1 MKKINFKA
9 LIPHAVAVI
18 IFLAVS
24 LIYCKPALEGKVLQ
38 QHDVSQWKG
47 AAQNSAEYGKLHNGK
62 YPLWTNGLFSGMP
75 AFQIAGIGGNAVSG
89 YIQNIITLGLP
100 KPVNFFFLASICF
113 YFLCICMSIR
123 PWVGIIGALAFAYA
137 TYNPVIIAAGH
148 DTKMMAIAYMPAL
161 LGSLLLL
168 FDKKYIAGFVLTAL
182 FSSLIIMVNHVQI
195 VYYLFIAIGIMG
207 LFALVRLLKAKEVKH
222 AGIAIILSAVA
233 VVIGVATNAEALMGT
248 YEYQKETI
256 RGGGTALADTSGKRN
271 NTSTGLDKDYALAY
285 SLNISEPF
293 VLMVP
298 RMFGGSS
305 NPGELNPDKSK
316 AIEALN
322 SMPGE
327 LQQQLQ
333 GAISPYW
340 GGIKDVGGNTGTSG
354 PPYTGA
360 IICFLA
366 ILGMFVLDGKY
377 KWWMLTAI
385 AVSFLISWGY
395 YFDGFNTFLYDH
407 FPLYNK
413 FRAPSMVMVIPQLL
427 LPALAVLCVDKI
439 IGYEDKAALQK
450 LFMKGLIATGVV
462 FVLLFIIY
470 FSLDFLTSGD
480 QALLKQVR
488 SMDKS
493 NPQQAQ
499 IVDYVQSLING
510 IKEDRQSL
518 MMGDIFRSFGFILVA
533 AALIFMLLKNMIKP
547 WLLTAGIVIF
557 SFIDIMMVDKNYLGS
572 DNYQEKEQ
580 EEAVFTK
587 TAKDNEI
594 LADQSD
600 YRVFNMSGNSFQ
612 ENNTSFL
619 YKSVGGYHPAKLRI
633 YQDLIE
639 RQLSKQ
645 QPNMAVFNM
654 LNTKYFIQKD
664 GGGLTQ
670 AYQPNP
676 GALGSAWLVKNISFV
691 KDADAEMK
699 ALDSFNPKDTA
710 IAQELFKTS
719 VPFMPE
725 YDSAATI
732 KLIKNDNDI
741 VTYEFNGSKNQFAV
755 FSEIYY
761 KAGWKAFANGKE
773 LPIVK
778 VNYLLRGLALI
789 PGKYTIEFKFEPQDY
804 LTGHK
809 LTGIFS
815 MILGV
820 LIVAGIGWAVF
831 NGIKKKQ

>member
-9 LIPHAVAVI
+9 LLPHIAAVG

-47 AAQNSAEYGKLHNGK
+47 SAQNSVEYSKTHNGK

-75 AFQIAGIGGNAVSG
+75 AFQIAGVGGNVVSG

-113 YFLCICMSIR
+113 YFLCVCLRIR

-137 TYNPVIIAAGH
+137 TYNPIIISVGH

-161 LGSLLLL
+161 LGALLLI

-182 FSSLIIMVNHVQI
+182 FSSLIVMVNHVQI
-195 VYYLFIAIGIMG
+195 VYYVFIAIAVMG
-207 LFALVRLLKAKEVKH
+207 VFALVRFIKAKEFKD
-222 AGIAIILSAVA
+222 AGIAVVLSAIA
-233 VVIGVATNAEALMGT
+233 VIIGVATNAEALMGT
-248 YEYQKETI
+248 FEYQKETI
-256 RGGGTALADTSGKRN
+256 RGGGSVLADTSGKRN
-271 NTSTGLDKDYALAY
+271 NTTTGLDKDYALAY
-285 SLNISEPF
+285 SLSITEPF

-298 RMFGGSS
+298 HMFGGSS
-305 NPGELNPDKSK
+305 NPGELNQDKSK
-316 AIEALN
+316 AIEAFS
-322 SMPGE
+322 SMPQQ
-327 LQQQLQ
+327 LQQQLR

-354 PPYTGA
+354 PPYVGA

-377 KWWMLTAI
+377 KWWMFTAI
-385 AVSFLISWGY
+385 ILSVLMSWGS
-395 YFDGFNTFLYDH
+395 YFDGFNTFLYNH
-407 FPLYNK
+407 LPFYNK
-413 FRAPSMVMVIPQLL
+413 FRAPSMIMVIPQLL
-427 LPALAVLCVDKI
+427 LPALAVLCVDKLI
-439 IGYEDKAALQK
+439 STEDKQALYK
-450 LFMKGLIATGVV
+450 LFIKSLIATGVV
-462 FVLLFIIY
+462 FVLLFLFY
-470 FSLDFLTSGD
+470 FSFDFLSSGD
-480 QALLKQVR
+480 QSVLKQVR
-488 SMDKS
+488 SM
-493 NPQQAQ
+493 NQPQLLE
-499 IVDYVQSLING
+499 YVQSLFNG
-510 IKEDRQSL
+510 LKEDRKSL
-518 MMGDIFRSFGFILVA
+518 MMGDIFRSLGFIAVAVVLVY
-533 AALIFMLLKNMIKP
+533 LLLKKTIKP
-547 WLLTAGIVIF
+547 AVLIAGLTVF
-557 SFIDIMMVDKNYLGS
+557 SLIDLMMVNKTYLSS
-572 DNYQEKEQ
+572 DNYQEKDQ

-594 LADQSD
+594 LADKSD

-612 ENNTSFL
+612 ENNTSFY

-639 RQLSKQ
+639 RQLSNQ

-664 GGGLTQ
+664 GDGLTQ

-676 GALGSAWLVKNISFV
+676 GALGSAWLVKNIIFV

-699 ALDSFNPKDTA
+699 ALDNFNPKDTA
-710 IAQELFKTS
+710 FAQESFKTA

-725 YDSAATI
+725 YDSAASI
-732 KLIKNDNDI
+732 KLVKNDNDV
-741 VTYEFNGSKNQFAV
+741 VTYEFSSSKNQFAV

-773 LPIVK
+773 LPIAK
-778 VNYLLRGLALI
+778 VNYVLRGLALA
-789 PGKYTIEFKFEPQDY
+789 PGKYNIEFKFEPQDY

-815 MILGV
+815 LLLGLMIA
-820 LIVAGIGWAVF
+820 AGIGWGLF
-831 NGIKKKQ
+831 SQLKKKQ